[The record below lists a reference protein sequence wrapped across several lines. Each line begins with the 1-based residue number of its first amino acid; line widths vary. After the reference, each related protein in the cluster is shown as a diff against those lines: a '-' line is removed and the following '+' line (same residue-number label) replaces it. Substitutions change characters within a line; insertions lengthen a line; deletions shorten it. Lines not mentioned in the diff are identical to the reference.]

1 MADTLLLLLLL
12 LLLSTA
18 VCGVHIQALGGNGGG
33 MQAAQVS
40 SAMLSD
46 LAVTD
51 CYASGAGGAFSFLA
65 STNVTLQSST
75 FFNNTAP
82 LGAGL
87 AADSSQLALQGMNIS
102 SNLAVEE
109 EATEEGGRRRRRLQQ
124 AVRLEV
130 AVDSMLWHKCA
141 LTRDQWGLAWP
152 PSNFCIQTCTPTVM
166 CTFGT
171 FGQTHSAQVGAV
183 YGQHLYL

>member
-1 MADTLLLLLLL
+1 
-12 LLLSTA
+12 
-18 VCGVHIQALGGNGGG
+18 

-46 LAVTD
+46 LTVTD

-109 EATEEGGRRRRRLQQ
+109 EATEEEGRRRRRRLQQ

-130 AVDSMLWHKCA
+130 AVDSMLWHTCA
-141 LTRDQWGLAWP
+141 LTRDE
-152 PSNFCIQTCTPTVM
+152 
-166 CTFGT
+166 
-171 FGQTHSAQVGAV
+171 
-183 YGQHLYL
+183 